1 MAPDSHSD
9 PKSQA
14 PATGAATVPQ
24 AAELLGA
31 IVASSE
37 DAIASKTLQ
46 GIVTSWNVAAERLF
60 GFTAQ
65 EMIGQPILRII
76 PPELYPEEDRILGEI
91 RSGHRIERFETVRLR
106 KDGSRV
112 HISLTVS
119 PILDSTGQIVGA
131 AKIAHDI
138 TRLRALM
145 ADRELLLESERSARG
160 QAERMSRLKDEF
172 LATLSH
178 ELRTPLNAIQGWSE
192 LLRQPG
198 IKPEDLDRGLEAI
211 SRNVRIQAQ
220 IVNELLDMSRVVS
233 GQVMLEVHPTSL
245 QDVLSHAIEAVRP
258 SAENRSIRIQT
269 LIDAKIGPVRGD
281 PTRLQQVI
289 WNLLSNAVK
298 FTPKGGRIKVILERV
313 DSHVEVTV
321 EDTGIGIE
329 PDFLPFVFDRFRQ
342 ADSGIS
348 RRHGG
353 LGIGLSIVKSLVEL
367 HGGSVRAKSPGKDQ
381 GSTFSVALPLFHVRP
396 EEDRRSTLSSTD
408 PLQTVELP
416 RLDGTRVMLVD
427 DDADGC
433 ELVSAIL
440 VARGAYVQCVTSGPE
455 ALEIMAKE
463 HFNVVL
469 SDIGM
474 PDMDGYE
481 FMRELR
487 KAEEGRS
494 KSTPAI
500 AVTAYAG
507 TADRQRVLLS
517 GYQMHIAKPIEA
529 LELIAAIA
537 SLRSFKRT

>member
-1 MAPDSHSD
+1 MAPDSD
-9 PKSQA
+9 PHPKAQV
-14 PATGAATVPQ
+14 PAASAAKIPQ
-24 AAELLGA
+24 PAELLAA
-31 IVASSE
+31 IIASSE

-60 GFTAQ
+60 GYTAE
-65 EMIGQPILRII
+65 EMIGRSILRII

-91 RSGHRIERFETVRLR
+91 RNGRRIERYETVRVR

-112 HISLTVS
+112 YISLTVS
-119 PILDSTGQIVGA
+119 PILDVNGRIVGA

-138 TRLRALM
+138 TKLRALM
-145 ADRELLLESERSARG
+145 ADRELLLESERVARG

-192 LLRQPG
+192 LLRQAG
-198 IKPEDLDRGLEAI
+198 RKPEDLDRGLDAI

-220 IVNELLDMSRVVS
+220 IVNDLLDMSRVVS
-233 GQVMLEVHPTSL
+233 GQVMLEVRPTSL
-245 QDVLSHAIEAVRP
+245 QETLGHAIDAVRP
-258 SAENRSIRIQT
+258 SAENKSIRIQT

-281 PTRLQQVI
+281 PTRLQQVM
-289 WNLLSNAVK
+289 WNLLTNAVK
-298 FTPKGGRIKVILERV
+298 FTPKGGCIKVILERV

-342 ADSGIS
+342 ADSGTS

-367 HGGSVRAKSPGKDQ
+367 HGGSVRAKSSGKDQ
-381 GSTFSVALPLFHVRP
+381 GSAFSVALPLFHVRP
-396 EEDRRSTLSSTD
+396 ENDRPSTVGPSD

-416 RLDGTRVMLVD
+416 RLDDTRVLLVD

-433 ELVSAIL
+433 ELVCAIL
-440 VARGAYVQCVTSGPE
+440 VARGADVRCATSGPE
-455 ALEIMAKE
+455 ALELMARE
-463 HFNVVL
+463 HFDVVL

-481 FMRELR
+481 FMRALR

-507 TADRQRVLLS
+507 TADRQRALLS

-529 LELIAAIA
+529 PELIAAIA
-537 SLRSFKRT
+537 SLQHLKRT